1 MNISKKLLLA
11 AVVLPLSLGSASSFA
26 FGGKDHDKGRDRAPM
41 LVDMHLLKKL
51 DLTDE
56 QKDELKELRAEKK
69 EQRKEMRQERRRG
82 NPEDMKQQHQML
94 QELLFADSFDE
105 AKAQEFALKMSQK
118 HADREVKRLK
128 EAHRILSI
136 LTPEQKQ
143 ELQELQKER
152 AEKRAEKMRER
163 MEERDA

>member
-1 MNISKKLLLA
+1 MNVSKKLLLA
-11 AVVLPLSLGSASSFA
+11 AVVLPLSLGSVSSFA
-26 FGGKDHDKGRDRAPM
+26 FGGKDKPREQAPK

-56 QKDELKELRAEKK
+56 QKAELKELRAEKK
-69 EQRKEMRQERRRG
+69 EQRKEMRKERRQG
-82 NPEDMKQQHQML
+82 NPEDMMQKRLAL
-94 QELLFADSFDE
+94 QNLLFADTFDE
-105 AKAQEFALKMSQK
+105 EKAQAMALEMSQK
-118 HADREVKRLK
+118 QAERQVKRLK
-128 EAHRILSI
+128 EAHKVLSI

-163 MEERDA
+163 MESRNAE